1 MGILDRLSTIL
12 RANINAMLDQAEDP
26 EKTLDQLIRDMAS
39 AIGEARG
46 QVAEMIAQEKLLE
59 ADMERNS
66 NLARDWG
73 QKAELAVSRGADDL
87 AKEALRRKIDYDNNA
102 QAYQSQLQAQQQIVA
117 KLKHD
122 LGELENKYEGAVRN
136 REALIARHRRAVA
149 QQKVAQTAAQL
160 TTMDPS
166 SELSRMEQRIRM
178 EEARA
183 AAISEV
189 QGRQSLEDQFAAL
202 EGDSELDRQLA
213 DLKARVSGALPPG
226 GQPASLP
233 SGSGSETPTPA
244 TPTGSGSASGGGSG
258 GPPASDR

>member
-1 MGILDRLSTIL
+1 MGILDRMSTIL

-26 EKTLDQLIRDMAS
+26 EKTLDQVIRDMSA

-59 ADMERNS
+59 ADMERNA
-66 NLARDWG
+66 NLSREWG
-73 QKAELAVSRGADDL
+73 GKAELAVSRGADDL

-102 QAYQSQLQAQQQIVA
+102 QAYLSQLQSQQQVVA

-122 LGELENKYEGAVRN
+122 LNELENKYESAVRN

-149 QQKVAQTAAQL
+149 QQKVAQTSAQL
-160 TTMDPS
+160 TSMDPS
-166 SELSRMEQRIRM
+166 SELNRMEQRIRM

-183 AAISEV
+183 AAVSEV
-189 QGRQSLEDQFAAL
+189 QGRQSLDDQFAAL

-213 DLKARVSGALPPG
+213 DLKAKVSGVLPPG
-226 GQPASLP
+226 GERASLP
-233 SGSGSETPTPA
+233 GGPSGSPASATPTSTGSGSGSTPGA
-244 TPTGSGSASGGGSG
+244 
-258 GPPASDR
+258 PPAPDR